1 LAANQNRNLNTAAA
15 QLAVATGKERKSMN
29 YQKPAIQ
36 PFGNAQS
43 LVADNQKMDPPYSD
57 APQAGWRPVP
67 AYAADE

>member
-1 LAANQNRNLNTAAA
+1 
-15 QLAVATGKERKSMN
+15 MN